1 MHSLAALK
9 NMTEGKVC
17 NSADIIAK
25 ENVRASDAGK
35 YFVVSPLKQKNPS
48 YPVLV
53 LFCFFF
59 LCFRFQREREQLVTV
74 TCL

>member
-53 LFCFFF
+53 LFCFFSF
-59 LCFRFQREREQLVTV
+59 ASGFREKENSWLQ
-74 TCL
+74 